1 MKIHLLRHGQTDW
14 NLEGRVQGQKNVPL
28 NQTGKQQI
36 TRFSTRVEYPYSLI
50 VTSPLRRAVQ
60 SAELCSV
67 WLGLPLV
74 KEPLFA
80 ERAFGMF
87 EGLRKD
93 EVYKQFQIADIEM
106 LDKFPG
112 VESMSSFRERLEAGL
127 RRLTKQYSEERIL
140 LVTHGSVIRLLTM
153 MTRTTSTKSTQ
164 ITRIDD
170 FPQIVANGSV
180 VEIDIS

>member
-14 NLEGRVQGQKNVPL
+14 NLEGRVQGQTDVPL

-36 TRFSTRVEYPYSLI
+36 VRFSTRVEYPYSLVI
-50 VTSPLRRAVQ
+50 TSPLRRAVQ

-74 KEPLFA
+74 KESLFA
-80 ERAFGMF
+80 ERDFGMF

-93 EVYKQFQIADIEM
+93 EVYEQFQIADIEI

-112 VESMSSFRERLEAGL
+112 VESMSSFRGRLDAGL
-127 RRLTKQYSEERIL
+127 RKLTKQYSEERIL

-170 FPQIVANGSV
+170 LPPIVANGSV